1 MIPPNPLVISQSTSS
16 DPWETPPIW
25 LDPELVETS
34 KQLMAKSIPPEPEPA
49 AAEPVI
55 SPKDLQI
62 AQLEQEKQQLFQ
74 RNVQLLTEATR
85 LRVENQHLHQQLAQ
99 LQETSQNWLTRFF
112 KRFGQR

>member
-1 MIPPNPLVISQSTSS
+1 VSQFTPS
-16 DPWETPPIW
+16 DPWETPPSW

-34 KQLMAKSIPPEPEPA
+34 KQLMAKSTPPEPEPIA
-49 AAEPVI
+49 PEPAI
-55 SPKDLQI
+55 APKDLQI

-85 LRVENQHLHQQLAQ
+85 LRVENQHLHQQLTQ
-99 LQETSQNWLTRFF
+99 WQETSQNWLTRFF